1 MDASENQEKQ
11 VTVAQAVAEWK
22 EIHSNVVAIGELI
35 RGLEDKRRSHMG
47 ELHLQGTTR
56 GEQRVDWL
64 LSQPWHTK
72 AEDLLAAAKVQAM
85 DESLVEKFTKEIA
98 EAQQQLE
105 IEKKAEAK
113 ALSEL
118 ELLLREFVDEFK
130 AGMKA

>member
-1 MDASENQEKQ
+1 MDASKKPM
-11 VTVAQAVAEWK
+11 TVAEAVAEWK
-22 EIHSNVVAIGELI
+22 EIHSNVIAIGERI

-47 ELHLQGTTR
+47 ELHRQGRTR
-56 GEQRVDWL
+56 GEQRVVWL

-85 DESLVEKFTKEIA
+85 DESLVEKFTKEIV

-105 IEKKAEAK
+105 IEKAAEQR

-118 ELLLREFVDEFK
+118 ELLLREFVEEFK